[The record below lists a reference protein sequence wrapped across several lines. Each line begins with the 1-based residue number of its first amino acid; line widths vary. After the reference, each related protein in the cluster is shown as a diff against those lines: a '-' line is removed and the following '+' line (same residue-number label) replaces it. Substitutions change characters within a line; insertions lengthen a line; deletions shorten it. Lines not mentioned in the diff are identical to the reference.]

1 MKFFFK
7 ALTIELEAAGEI
19 HPLVGQRLHDFAD
32 LQATLGANDKALL
45 HYRRAYLVQVTLYG
59 FQDPTVTELR
69 NKMEILSKRII
80 EGQNSARQ
88 KKSEIWFS
96 FSMSGTALKF
106 VNRIFNKGKVRAFFG
121 FSRGIFCNFKWIIFC
136 FTWEG
141 LGMGLLF
148 FLWPLAA
155 LASFTAVT
163 QEVNDA
169 LNSYHIAGPDG
180 LCFFFPW
187 VCDGE

>member
-1 MKFFFK
+1 VKFFFK

-88 KKSEIWFS
+88 KKSEI
-96 FSMSGTALKF
+96 
-106 VNRIFNKGKVRAFFG
+106 
-121 FSRGIFCNFKWIIFC
+121 
-136 FTWEG
+136 
-141 LGMGLLF
+141 
-148 FLWPLAA
+148 
-155 LASFTAVT
+155 
-163 QEVNDA
+163 
-169 LNSYHIAGPDG
+169 
-180 LCFFFPW
+180 
-187 VCDGE
+187 